1 MNPGLHIALVGNPN
15 SGKSSLFNAL
25 TGMHQKVGNFPGVT
39 VDKKTGQLELAG
51 QSTTLIDL
59 PGTYSFYPKRE
70 DEWVA
75 YKVLMGVDADLKTDL
90 ILLIADA
97 SNLKRNL
104 LFCSQIIDLK
114 IPVVLAL
121 TMNDLAAK
129 KGIKIDLEGLQEDLG
144 IPVLAVDARKN
155 KGLSELKIALAN
167 IIQTTR
173 SKNQESFIDNKSLA
187 PEAIDAFKQLYPT
200 HSDYAALHYL
210 MHHEAFPLDQEM
222 QQEIEQ
228 IEIEN
233 NFNPTKTQAQEIL
246 ERYSH
251 ISEIMKTRVTTPD
264 PTAKKKRS
272 EKLDNIFLHRVGGYA
287 ILLSV
292 LFILFQSVF
301 WMAKFPMDGI
311 EWIFTHLTTYLNT
324 VLPNVWWE
332 DLLVNGLVAGI
343 GGIVVFVPQIM
354 ILFGLITLLEDTG
367 YMARISFLSDKLMRK
382 VGLNGKSVMP
392 MISGFACA
400 VPAIMSARNIE
411 NKKERLL
418 TIMVT
423 PFMSCSARLPV
434 YTILISLVIDQKI
447 YFGFLSL
454 QGLVMM
460 GLYVMGIVMALLASM
475 VLKWFIN
482 IKEKSYFILELPVY
496 RAPRWKNVGTTMIQ
510 KAGIFVRDA
519 GKVIIVISILLWF
532 LSSYGPSAS
541 MQKINENYAA
551 QKLVAAN
558 NQALQSNTENTK
570 TLKQIEKQYSSEKLE
585 NSYAGIL
592 GKKLEPLIAP
602 MGFDWKIGIALV
614 TSFAARE
621 VFVGTMATLYSV
633 EESDNSSL
641 REKLKAAVRPD
652 GSPVYSL
659 AAALSLM
666 VFYVLAMQCMSTLA
680 VVKRETQSWKWPTIQ
695 FFMMTGMAY
704 LMSWAVYVIA
714 K

>member
-144 IPVLAVDARKN
+144 IPVVAVDARKN
-155 KGLSELKIALAN
+155 KGLSELKTALAN
-167 IIQTTR
+167 IIQSTR
-173 SKNQESFIDNKSLA
+173 SKNQESFIDNKKLA
-187 PEAIDAFKQLYPT
+187 PTAIEAFKKLYPT

-210 MHHEAFPLDQEM
+210 MHHEAFPLESEM
-222 QQEIEQ
+222 QHEIVQ
-228 IEIEN
+228 IAIEN

-251 ISEIMKTRVTTPD
+251 ISEIMKTRVINPD

-272 EKLDNIFLHRVGGYA
+272 EKLDNIFLHRIGGYA

-292 LFILFQSVF
+292 LFVLFQSIF

-311 EWIFTHLTTYLNT
+311 EWIFTNLTTYLNA

-434 YTILISLVIDQKI
+434 YTILISLVIDDRM

-460 GLYVMGIVMALLASM
+460 GLYLMGIVMALLAST
-475 VLKWFIN
+475 VLKWFIK

-519 GKVIIVISILLWF
+519 GKVIIVISLLLWF
-532 LSSYGPSAS
+532 LSSYGPSAP
-541 MQKINENYAA
+541 MQKVNENYAT
-551 QKLVAAN
+551 QKLLSKN
-558 NQALQSNTENTK
+558 NEA
-570 TLKQIEKQYSSEKLE
+570 TLKQIEKEYRTQKLE

-592 GKKLEPLIAP
+592 GKKLEPVIAP

-641 REKLKAAVRPD
+641 REKLKAAVRQD
-652 GSPVYSL
+652 GTPVYSL

-680 VVKRETQSWKWPTIQ
+680 VVKRETKTWKWPTIQ
-695 FFMMTGMAY
+695 FFMMTGLAY
-704 LMSWAVYVIA
+704 LMSWAVYAIA

>member
-1 MNPGLHIALVGNPN
+1 MKAGIHIALVGNPN

-25 TGMHQKVGNFPGVT
+25 TGLHQKVGNFPGVT
-39 VDKKTGQLELAG
+39 VDKKTGDLTIG
-51 QSTTLIDL
+51 QYPTTLIDL

-75 YKVLMGVDADLKTDL
+75 YRVLMGVDEQVKTDV
-90 ILLIADA
+90 ILLVADA

-129 KGIKIDLEGLQEDLG
+129 KGIKIDVAGLQEDLG
-144 IPVLAVDARKN
+144 IPVVAVDARKN
-155 KGLSELKIALAN
+155 KGLSTLKEAIEE
-167 IIQTTR
+167 IIKTPR
-173 SKNQESFIDNKSLA
+173 SKTQESFIDNKNLA
-187 PEAIDAFKQLYPT
+187 SAAIDDFKELYPT

-210 MHHEAFPLDQEM
+210 MHHETFPLDAEM
-222 QQEIEQ
+222 QDTIEQ
-228 IEIEN
+228 IEIKHQ
-233 NFNPTKTQAQEIL
+233 FNHTKTQAAEIL
-246 ERYSH
+246 QRYTR
-251 ISEIMKTRVTTPD
+251 IQQIMKRRVTEPD
-264 PTAKKKRS
+264 PTAKKKRTDR
-272 EKLDNIFLHRVGGYA
+272 LDNIFLHRVGGYF
-287 ILLSV
+287 ILLTV
-292 LFILFQSVF
+292 LFLLFQSVF

-311 EWIFTHLTTYLNT
+311 EWIFTNLTTYLNT
-324 VLPNVWWE
+324 VLPAAWWQ
-332 DLLVNGLVAGI
+332 DLLVNGIIAGL

-354 ILFGLITLLEDTG
+354 ILFGIITLLEDTG

-418 TIMVT
+418 TILVT

-434 YTILISLVIDQKI
+434 YTILISLVIDEKI

-460 GLYVMGIVMALLASM
+460 GLYLLGILMALLASFI
-475 VLKWFIN
+475 LKLFIT

-496 RAPRWKNVGTTMIQ
+496 RAPRWGNIGMTMLQ
-510 KAGIFVRDA
+510 KAKIFVTDA
-519 GKVIIVISILLWF
+519 GKVIMIISIVLWF
-532 LSSYGPSAS
+532 LSSYGPSNK
-541 MQKINENYAA
+541 MEPLQKNYEAA
-551 QKLVAAN
+551 IQAN
-558 NQALQSNTENTK
+558 PSNTAV
-570 TLKQIEKQYSSEKLE
+570 LEKQYHTDKLA
-585 NSYAGIL
+585 NSYAGIIGKQIEPIIQPL
-592 GKKLEPLIAP
+592 GY
-602 MGFDWKIGIALV
+602 DWKIGIALV

-633 EESDNSSL
+633 EEDDNASL
-641 REKLKAAVRPD
+641 REKLQAAVWPD
-652 GSPVYSL
+652 GKPVYSL

-666 VFYVLAMQCMSTLA
+666 IFYVLAMQCMSTLA
-680 VVKRETQSWKWPTIQ
+680 VVKRETGTWKWPVVQ
-695 FFMMTGMAY
+695 FFMMTGLAY
-704 LMSWAVYVIA
+704 VLSWITYTIA
-714 K
+714 S

>member
-144 IPVLAVDARKN
+144 IPVVAVDARKN
-155 KGLSELKIALAN
+155 KGLSELKTALAN
-167 IIQTTR
+167 IIQSTR
-173 SKNQESFIDNKSLA
+173 SKNQESFIDNKKLA
-187 PEAIDAFKQLYPT
+187 PTAIEAFKKLYPT

-210 MHHEAFPLDQEM
+210 MHHEAFSLESEM
-222 QQEIEQ
+222 QHEIVQ
-228 IEIEN
+228 IAIEN

-251 ISEIMKTRVTTPD
+251 ISEIMKTRVINPD

-272 EKLDNIFLHRVGGYA
+272 EKLDNIFLHRIGGYA

-292 LFILFQSVF
+292 LFVLFQSIF

-311 EWIFTHLTTYLNT
+311 EWIFTNLTTYLNA

-434 YTILISLVIDQKI
+434 YTILISLVIDDRM

-460 GLYVMGIVMALLASM
+460 GLYLMGIVMALLAST
-475 VLKWFIN
+475 VLKWFIK

-519 GKVIIVISILLWF
+519 GKVIIVISLLLWF
-532 LSSYGPSAS
+532 LSSYGPSAP
-541 MQKINENYAA
+541 MQKVNENYAT
-551 QKLVAAN
+551 QKLLSKN
-558 NQALQSNTENTK
+558 NEA
-570 TLKQIEKQYSSEKLE
+570 TLKQIEKEYRTQKLE

-592 GKKLEPLIAP
+592 GKKLEPVIAP

-641 REKLKAAVRPD
+641 REKLKAAVRQD
-652 GSPVYSL
+652 GTPVYSL

-680 VVKRETQSWKWPTIQ
+680 VVKRETKTWKWPTIQ
-695 FFMMTGMAY
+695 FFMMTGLAY
-704 LMSWAVYVIA
+704 LMSWAVYAIA

>member
-75 YKVLMGVDADLKTDL
+75 YKVLMGVDEEVKTDL

-144 IPVLAVDARKN
+144 IPVVAVDARKN
-155 KGLSELKIALAN
+155 KGLSELKTALTN

-173 SKNQESFIDNKSLA
+173 SKNQESFIDNKKLA
-187 PEAIDAFKQLYPT
+187 PAAIDDFKKLYPT

-210 MHHEAFPLDQEM
+210 MHHEAFPLDKEM
-222 QQEIEQ
+222 QEQIEQ

-272 EKLDNIFLHRVGGYA
+272 EKLDNIFLHRIGGYA

-292 LFILFQSVF
+292 LFVLFQSVF

-311 EWIFTHLTTYLNT
+311 EWIFTNLTTYLNS
-324 VLPNVWWE
+324 VLPDVWWE

-434 YTILISLVIDQKI
+434 YTILISLVIDDRM

-460 GLYVMGIVMALLASM
+460 SLYLMGIVMALLAST
-475 VLKWFIN
+475 VLKWFIKIN
-482 IKEKSYFILELPVY
+482 EKSYFILELPVY
-496 RAPRWKNVGTTMIQ
+496 RAPRWKNIGTTMIQ

-519 GKVIIVISILLWF
+519 GKVIIVISLLLWF
-532 LSSYGPSAS
+532 LSSYGPSAP
-541 MQKINENYAA
+541 MQKINEHYSA
-551 QKLVAAN
+551 QKLLSKNNAATV
-558 NQALQSNTENTK
+558 Q
-570 TLKQIEKQYSSEKLE
+570 QIEKEYRTQKLE

-592 GKKLEPLIAP
+592 GKKLEPVIAP

-680 VVKRETQSWKWPTIQ
+680 VVKRETKTWKWPTIQ
-695 FFMMTGMAY
+695 FFMMTGLAY